1 MKLIERASYM
11 DFLQRNRERPI
22 IKVVS
27 GVRRC
32 GKSTLFSLYQQ
43 YLLQDGVA
51 EAQIHV
57 INFEDLAFEEL
68 QEYHALYRYVCERLV
83 PGKWNYVFLDEIQ
96 HVPQFEKAVDSL
108 FIKEKVDIYITG
120 SNAYFMSSDLATLLS
135 GRYVELRMLPLSFRE
150 FCSREMLQE
159 RFSLRELYEKYTR
172 ESSFPYA
179 VQLGGKEKDINE
191 YMQGIYSTILLKDV
205 VARLR
210 IADVKMLES
219 VTKYLFLHVGSL
231 LSPRKIADSMTSAG
245 RKIDAKTVERYLQ
258 GLQDGLLV
266 YQADRFHLVGKEVLR
281 INPKYYVVDVAMR
294 FFLIGR
300 KGRDTSHVLE
310 NIVYL
315 ELLRRG
321 YRVYVGALSKGEVD
335 FVAQDEIGQIY
346 IQVAESTQQS
356 EVLERELRSLRAIKD
371 NYPKILLTLDE
382 VNATADYD
390 GIKKKNVLRW
400 LLEEEEKGE

>member
-1 MKLIERASYM
+1 MMKLIERASYM

-43 YLLQDGVA
+43 YLLQDGVSG
-51 EAQIHV
+51 EQIHV

-68 QEYHALYRYVCERLV
+68 QEYHALYDYVCERLV
-83 PGKWNYVFLDEIQ
+83 TGKWNYVFLDEVQ
-96 HVPQFEKAVDSL
+96 HVPHFEKAVDSL

-150 FCSREMLQE
+150 FCSCEMLQE

-179 VQLGGKEKDINE
+179 MQLEGRGKDVHE
-191 YMQGIYSTILLKDV
+191 YLQGIYSTILLKDV

-210 IADVKMLES
+210 IADAKMLES
-219 VTKYLFLHVGSL
+219 VTKYIFLHVGSL

-245 RKIDAKTVERYLQ
+245 RKIDGKTVERYLQ

-266 YQADRFHLVGKEVLR
+266 YQADRFQLVGKEVLR
-281 INPKYYVVDVAMR
+281 INPKYYVVDAAMC

-300 KGRDTSHVLE
+300 KGQDTGHVLE

-321 YRVYVGALSKGEVD
+321 YEVYVGALPGGEVD
-335 FVAQDEIGQIY
+335 FVAQDESGQSY
-346 IQVAESTQQS
+346 YQVSESTQQP
-356 EVLERELRSLRAIKD
+356 EVLARELKSLQALKD
-371 NYPKILLTLDE
+371 NYPKYLLTFDE

-390 GIKKKNVLRW
+390 GIKKRNVLRW
-400 LLEEEEKGE
+400 LLGEE

>member
-32 GKSTLFSLYQQ
+32 GKSTLFSLYQHH
-43 YLLQDGVA
+43 LLQDGVT
-51 EAQIHV
+51 EEQIHV
-57 INFEDLAFEEL
+57 INFENLEFEDL

-179 VQLGGKEKDINE
+179 MQLDGREKDINE
-191 YMQGIYSTILLKDV
+191 YMQGIYSTILLKDI

-210 IADVKMLES
+210 IADAKMLES

-231 LSPRKIADSMTSAG
+231 LSPKKIADSMTSAG
-245 RKIDAKTVERYLQ
+245 RKIDAKTVDCRT
-258 GLQDGLLV
+258 D
-266 YQADRFHLVGKEVLR
+266 FSSIK
-281 INPKYYVVDVAMR
+281 
-294 FFLIGR
+294 LI
-300 KGRDTSHVLE
+300 
-310 NIVYL
+310 
-315 ELLRRG
+315 
-321 YRVYVGALSKGEVD
+321 A
-335 FVAQDEIGQIY
+335 
-346 IQVAESTQQS
+346 
-356 EVLERELRSLRAIKD
+356 
-371 NYPKILLTLDE
+371 LTLSARKCCASIQNTMWSTLPCAFSSSAGRGRIRGMYWKISSIWSFCG
-382 VNATADYD
+382 VVIASTS
-390 GIKKKNVLRW
+390 VLCRAA
-400 LLEEEEKGE
+400 KSTS